1 MFITTA
7 TKDNEGQLNSCSVF
21 DTVTGIKYMLLINI
35 FVEFTPTIKVE
46 IYSAHTTMNEDQYPG
61 VSYRDNEALD
71 FWRKFVD
78 HLGEGDILA
87 GDTLAKAAKVLSDK
101 EFKAQ
106 LEARKTGTNP
116 LKSEIP
122 F

>member
-7 TKDNEGQLNSCSVF
+7 TKDDSRQLTSCSVF
-21 DTVTGIKYMLLINI
+21 DTVTGIKYMLQIDDHSL
-35 FVEFTPTIKVE
+35 FMPTLKVE
-46 IYSAHTTMNEDQYPG
+46 IYSAHTTLNEDQYPG

-78 HLGEGDILA
+78 YLGEGDILA
-87 GDTLAKAAKVLSDK
+87 NDALHVAIKVISDR
-101 EFKAQ
+101 EFKPQ
-106 LEARKTGTNP
+106 DTTNVIP
-116 LKSEIP
+116 LPLNEVP